1 LKEVTSLPRKLEQA
15 DADMIRLLHGTT
27 SATVR
32 SLAAEYKVHA
42 DTIRNV
48 VSFRSFIG
56 QKPRK
61 DRKYDMVQVREM
73 KRLKREEGHGARKIT
88 RLMGLPDNDRGNVEQ
103 ILNGETYKD
112 VR

>member
-1 LKEVTSLPRKLEQA
+1 MPRKLNQA
-15 DADMIRLLHGTT
+15 DADTIRMLYGIP
-27 SATVR
+27 AVTVR
-32 SLAAEYKVHA
+32 SLAAEYKVHP

-48 VSFRSFIG
+48 VGFRSFIG

-61 DRKYDMVQVREM
+61 DRKYDIVQVREM
-73 KRLKREEGHGARKIT
+73 RRLKREEGFGARKVT